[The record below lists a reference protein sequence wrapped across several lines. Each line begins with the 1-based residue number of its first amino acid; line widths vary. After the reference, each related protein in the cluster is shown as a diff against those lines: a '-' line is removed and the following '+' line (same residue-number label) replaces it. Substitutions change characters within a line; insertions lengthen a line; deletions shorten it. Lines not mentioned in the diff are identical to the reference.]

1 MANNMR
7 KLLSGVGFGAALFSF
22 LSVAYADDYLLTIK
36 DHQFVPKHLV
46 IPANTQV
53 RLTVKNLDSDPAEFE
68 STDFNREKLVTPG
81 KSITVLIGPLSPGVY
96 GFFDDFHRD
105 TTTGTITVK

>member
-1 MANNMR
+1 MR
-7 KLLSGVGFGAALFSF
+7 MFLFGAAF
-22 LSVAYADDYLLTIK
+22 LLVSSVAHADDYVLTIK
-36 DHQFVPKHLV
+36 DHQFVPKDLV

-53 RLTVKNLDSDPAEFE
+53 KVTVKNLDSDPSEFE
-68 STDFNREKLVTPG
+68 STDFNREKIVAPG

>member
-1 MANNMR
+1 MS
-7 KLLSGVGFGAALFSF
+7 KLVMGLVFATALFSS
-22 LSVAYADDYLLTIK
+22 LSVARADDYVLTIK
-36 DHQFVPKHLV
+36 DHQFAPKDLV
-46 IPANTQV
+46 IPQNIQV
-53 RLTVKNLDSDPAEFE
+53 KVTVKNLDSDPSEFE
-68 STDFNREKLVTPG
+68 STDLNREKIVAPG